1 MNETQDENSDFS
13 IQFVNTKSKERVLK
27 LVSEM
32 KECFKPVETKT
43 ELIASK
49 VLEELDKEPQN
60 YLRHPILDN
69 IKQNPEEQPISKAS
83 TAPLRP
89 FLFPTYPST
98 VPKDYAELSDRDYAR
113 ARRNFLIE
121 CREEHQRLL
130 YTFQDRLTRELCTAD
145 DHFLSSSFQD
155 AMQNISKDQDIPAA
169 ATEKRKEALQSR
181 FNSLMRRSQKQTLQV
196 LEFQKRCAKLLQDQ
210 EKFVATHK
218 PKSEKVGE
226 EKPAAKETPE
236 PGPINITFPFSF
248 LSDGGYTK

>member
-1 MNETQDENSDFS
+1 MSETKEENEEFL
-13 IQFVNTKSKERVLK
+13 IQLVNTKSKERVLK

-49 VLEELDKEPQN
+49 VLDELDKEPEK
-60 YLRHPILDN
+60 YLLHPILDN
-69 IKQNPEEQPISKAS
+69 MKQNPEEQPISKAS

-98 VPKDYAELSDRDYAR
+98 ISKDYAELSDKEYSK

-145 DHFLSSSFQD
+145 DHFLTSSFQD
-155 AMQNISKDQDIPAA
+155 AMQNISREQDIPAA

-181 FNSLMRRSQKQTLQV
+181 FNSLMRRSQKQTIQV

-210 EKFVATHK
+210 ERFVATHK
-218 PKSEKVGE
+218 PVPEKE
-226 EKPAAKETPE
+226 ENKNQPKVE
-236 PGPINITFPFSF
+236 PGPITITFPFSF